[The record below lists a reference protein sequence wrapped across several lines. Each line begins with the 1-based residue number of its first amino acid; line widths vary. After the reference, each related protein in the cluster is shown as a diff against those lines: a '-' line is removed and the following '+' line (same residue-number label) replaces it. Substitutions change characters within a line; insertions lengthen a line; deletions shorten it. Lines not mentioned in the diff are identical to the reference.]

1 MNNPLIFDREKAY
14 GDMLEIFNNI
24 GKISNSIEQ
33 GQAYLIRVP
42 DFLEA
47 VRMDGLKKGIEIGK
61 QQKIQNIL
69 KQN

>member
-47 VRMDGLKKGIEIGK
+47 VWMDGLKKGIEIGK